1 MAMADTLFF
10 NGRQDKYPYH
20 TNYPPTVP
28 RYPSSQEM
36 FRYDR
41 YFTPNPPPPS
51 PPSESDGTY
60 VNVLKYFILS
70 LLLNGI
76 YEYGY
81 IERAHSRPLAPP
93 DVTFEI

>member
-36 FRYDR
+36 FRYDIV
-41 YFTPNPPPPS
+41 TSPPPPQ

-60 VNVLKYFILS
+60 VNVLKYFILP